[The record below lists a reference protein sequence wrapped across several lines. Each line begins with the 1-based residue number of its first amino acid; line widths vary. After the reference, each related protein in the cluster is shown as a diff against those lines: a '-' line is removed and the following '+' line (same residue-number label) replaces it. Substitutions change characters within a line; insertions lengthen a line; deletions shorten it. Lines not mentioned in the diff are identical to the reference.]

1 MEVRHIKVGEKD
13 LPTPSQQADTEQW
26 RRYFRVFF
34 VFAEQYLEH
43 VCVFVMAV
51 LHHHRLVSGQR
62 VGDAVLALTVHCLS
76 QHNTTKASVREGFL
90 LI

>member
-1 MEVRHIKVGEKD
+1 VKETFQG
-13 LPTPSQQADTEQW
+13 
-26 RRYFRVFF
+26 

-76 QHNTTKASVREGFL
+76 QHNTTKASVSVRKSFL
-90 LI
+90 LS